1 MKRNCLLVIES
12 HVPAEYYVEL
22 TLEGIFPFYLV
33 TDGDKTLIEKK
44 IDDLKKSYDGNIYV
58 YEPNQEYQNL
68 LNRFLMHNIDVY
80 NNVKVISKIDLLG
93 NVLKDITIETW
104 DKEIRSEEDQKA
116 YLISLKTEN
125 TCRYFNKIE
134 FEGDKVIK
142 TAKTDDAI
150 KLQKIENKFY
160 DDYGNVPVLAKKLG
174 YDKDKNE
181 LILKRVNG
189 KTAQNWYYENGKH
202 VELIHKVMYGLG
214 VLNDTNIDIKDDEKD
229 IKKAFYN
236 ELVGKINGRVTP
248 CKKLI
253 DYFIDQSKIKYID
266 GMKIT
271 KDYFVLMSKIE
282 RWYEDNEDNFH
293 ACLCHGD
300 PNTDNTMIDED
311 GNVVFI
317 DPRGYFGNLKTIG
330 LGMAE
335 YDIAKF
341 CYGLNGYSRFNSA
354 PYINIIVD
362 SRINIMIDYPTG
374 DGKSITQINLDSM
387 PIDINEKIIVGIIW
401 MKLTSY
407 IINDPMKSIIA
418 YLYGNAIC
426 TKYLTQLG
434 YLD

>member
-1 MKRNCLLVIES
+1 
-12 HVPAEYYVEL
+12 
-22 TLEGIFPFYLV
+22 
-33 TDGDKTLIEKK
+33 
-44 IDDLKKSYDGNIYV
+44 
-58 YEPNQEYQNL
+58 
-68 LNRFLMHNIDVY
+68 
-80 NNVKVISKIDLLG
+80 
-93 NVLKDITIETW
+93 
-104 DKEIRSEEDQKA
+104 
-116 YLISLKTEN
+116 
-125 TCRYFNKIE
+125 
-134 FEGDKVIK
+134 
-142 TAKTDDAI
+142 
-150 KLQKIENKFY
+150 
-160 DDYGNVPVLAKKLG
+160 
-174 YDKDKNE
+174 
-181 LILKRVNG
+181 
-189 KTAQNWYYENGKH
+189 
-202 VELIHKVMYGLG
+202 
-214 VLNDTNIDIKDDEKD
+214 
-229 IKKAFYN
+229 
-236 ELVGKINGRVTP
+236 
-248 CKKLI
+248 
-253 DYFIDQSKIKYID
+253 
-266 GMKIT
+266 
-271 KDYFVLMSKIE
+271 
-282 RWYEDNEDNFH
+282 
-293 ACLCHGD
+293 
-300 PNTDNTMIDED
+300 MIDED